1 MKSKS
6 NTDTPI
12 VQARCTRRPSISH
25 RTPLTPLENHGS
37 RTTAVDLSHPD
48 MEQRLSARQA
58 WEFVGLCR
66 SSFYGLMNPSDP
78 NFDKHF
84 PRPIPSSTTGRGPRR
99 WKLGALVAWL
109 LLCESNAAG
118 V

>member
-6 NTDTPI
+6 NTATPI
-12 VQARCTRRPSISH
+12 VQARCTRRASISH
-25 RTPLTPLENHGS
+25 RTLLTPLENHGS

-66 SSFYGLMNPSDP
+66 SSFDLPPLS
-78 NFDKHF
+78 
-84 PRPIPSSTTGRGPRR
+84 RTT
-99 WKLGALVAWL
+99 
-109 LLCESNAAG
+109 
-118 V
+118 

>member
-1 MKSKS
+1 
-6 NTDTPI
+6 
-12 VQARCTRRPSISH
+12 
-25 RTPLTPLENHGS
+25 
-37 RTTAVDLSHPD
+37 